1 MRIIGSTGSPFVR
14 KARIVAAE
22 KGLPLDLQ
30 KESPLP
36 EDGAVVAAN
45 PLGKIPALVCEDG
58 TVLVDS
64 PLIAEYLDSLTPSPR
79 LLPLAG
85 PERFAVRQWEA
96 IADGVL
102 DAAVLIRLETMMRA
116 ENERSASWVARQ
128 RGKMER
134 GMRWMDERLGTRRF
148 CVGNSLTLADVA
160 VDCAIG
166 YLLFRFSG
174 TDWRGEYPN
183 LARLHAALCAR
194 PAFASAPFEA

>member
-14 KARIVAAE
+14 KVRIVAAE
-22 KGLPLDLQ
+22 KGLSIALQ

-45 PLGKIPALVCEDG
+45 PLGKIPALVCDDG
-58 TVLVDS
+58 TVLADS
-64 PLIAEYLDSLTPSPR
+64 PVIAEYLDSLATPPR
-79 LLPLAG
+79 LLPTAG

-116 ENERSASWVARQ
+116 EGERSASWVARQ

-134 GMRWMDERLGTRRF
+134 GMRWMDERLGTQPF
-148 CVGNSLTLADVA
+148 CVGDSLTLADVA
-160 VDCAIG
+160 ADCALG
-166 YLLFRFSG
+166 YLLFRFNE
-174 TDWRGEYPN
+174 TDWRSQHPN
-183 LARLHAALCAR
+183 LARLHATLASR